1 MELSGYTTAEKAGG
15 ANIKR
20 AAGMITGRCRP
31 QREMFT
37 RIPRGPSTFSRSPLL
52 FLPSL
57 PSLTQAPPRTAFDP
71 RSLPVKDSGFC
82 NFQALS
88 LHGKRDALAVGSG
101 EDTLGQR
108 NFVFLLLRF
117 FFVFFFLIRTR
128 SMGLIVLGTK
138 LRWRVHSYC
147 TSLCIACLFHTCF

>member
-1 MELSGYTTAEKAGG
+1 MELSGYTIAEKAGG
-15 ANIKR
+15 AKVKR
-20 AAGMITGRCRP
+20 AAGMIAGHCRP

-37 RIPRGPSTFSRSPLL
+37 RIPKGHSTFSCSPLL

-57 PSLTQAPPRTAFDP
+57 PSLTQAPPRTAFEP

-101 EDTLGQR
+101 EDTLVQR
-108 NFVFLLLRF
+108 NFVFLLLHF
-117 FFVFFFLIRTR
+117 FFFFLNQNKKHGTH
-128 SMGLIVLGTK
+128 SAWDQTVLESY
-138 LRWRVHSYC
+138 SYC
-147 TSLCIACLFHTCF
+147 ISLCIACLFHTCF

>member
-1 MELSGYTTAEKAGG
+1 MELSGYTIAEKAGG
-15 ANIKR
+15 AKVKR
-20 AAGMITGRCRP
+20 AAGMIAGRWRP

-37 RIPRGPSTFSRSPLL
+37 RIPRGHSTFSCSPLL

-57 PSLTQAPPRTAFDP
+57 PSLTQAPPRTAFEP

-101 EDTLGQR
+101 EDTPGTEKLCLPP
-108 NFVFLLLRF
+108 FAF
-117 FFVFFFLIRTR
+117 FFFFNQNKKHGTH
-128 SMGLIVLGTK
+128 SAWDQTVLESY
-138 LRWRVHSYC
+138 SYC
-147 TSLCIACLFHTCF
+147 ISLCIACLFHTCF